1 MRTRHVLIVAAALAA
16 ASLLA
21 GVGAP
26 LLARAEEAQPGT
38 ITTFGTA
45 AVTTVPDTATIS
57 FGVVTQASTA
67 SQALSSNS
75 TAAERMIA
83 ALKSAGIDAEDL
95 RTEIV
100 SLSPRYSD
108 AGDQIL
114 GYTATNT
121 VSAKIHDLARAGTVI
136 DAAVGAGANS
146 VQGPTLEPSDIEG
159 LYRQALERA
168 VADARAKAEA
178 LAKAGGLTLGPIS
191 SMAEGQT
198 AIPYASRDA
207 AAPAA
212 GVPIEPGTQDVTA
225 SVTVVFRAS

>member
-21 GVGAP
+21 GAGAP
-26 LLARAEEAQPGT
+26 LFAHAEEAQPGT
-38 ITTFGTA
+38 ITVSGTA
-45 AVTTVPDTATIS
+45 SVTTVPDTATIS

-67 SQALSSNS
+67 SAALSSNS
-75 TAAERMIA
+75 AAAERVIA
-83 ALKSAGIDAEDL
+83 ALKSAGIDAKDL

-100 SLSPRYSD
+100 SLAPRTSE

-121 VSAKIHDLARAGTVI
+121 ISAKIRDLGRAGAVI
-136 DAAVGAGANS
+136 DAAVAAGANT
-146 VQGPTLEPSDIEG
+146 VQGPSLEPGDAQG

-168 VADARAKAEA
+168 VADARAKAQA
-178 LAKAGGLTLGPIS
+178 LASAGGLTLGPIS
-191 SMAEGQT
+191 SMAEGQA

-207 AAPAA
+207 ATAA
-212 GVPIEPGTQDVTA
+212 APIEPGTQDITA